1 MAFTFEQLYK
11 QVLTTDI
18 NTMTSS
24 AYNLVVSNDINVIMN
39 SRNSPS
45 GKNLFVILESGRGTP
60 FDYVGHNMFTQQVL
74 ISFYVPMNDTQ
85 ALMQQL
91 TAYVKTKNAVD
102 STNLYLDSNNVL
114 YYAAGVGRTLTYSF
128 NVSFNTPFVSPNLIT
143 VGQEFKYQE
152 IIINGTLTY
161 DNLMLD
167 IDGQFTFEFQDIGPT
182 FRTVGNIN
190 AMQLTSQLLGEKGV
204 LGSSNITSLY
214 SDGTDIGFAF
224 TVLFN
229 AQDYSHGLLRRYA
242 FVPPVKKD
250 IKITDNVAQYRY
262 TAVAELRVNL
272 IYTKGQQLTMSVTGS
287 LDGPFTETYIGGGV

>member
-11 QVLTTDI
+11 RVLTTDI
-18 NTMTSS
+18 TTMTSS
-24 AYNLVVSNDINVIMN
+24 AYNLIVSNDINVIMN

-60 FDYVGHNMFTQQVL
+60 LDYVGHAMFTQQVL

-85 ALMQQL
+85 AFMQQL

-102 STNLYLDSNNVL
+102 KTDLYLDVNNVL

-152 IIINGTLTY
+152 IILNGTLVY

-167 IDGQFTFEFQDIGPT
+167 IENQFTFEFLETGT
-182 FRTVGNIN
+182 TYRAVGNIN
-190 AMQLTSQLLGEKGV
+190 AFQLTSQLLGEKGV
-204 LGSSNITSLY
+204 LGSSNITSLF

-242 FVPPVKKD
+242 FIPPVKKTV
-250 IKITDNVAQYRY
+250 KITDNITQYRY
-262 TAVAELRVNL
+262 TGSAELRVNL
-272 IYTKGQQLTMSVTGS
+272 IYTKGQQLTMSVSGS
-287 LDGPFTETYIGGGV
+287 LDASFSESYIGGGV